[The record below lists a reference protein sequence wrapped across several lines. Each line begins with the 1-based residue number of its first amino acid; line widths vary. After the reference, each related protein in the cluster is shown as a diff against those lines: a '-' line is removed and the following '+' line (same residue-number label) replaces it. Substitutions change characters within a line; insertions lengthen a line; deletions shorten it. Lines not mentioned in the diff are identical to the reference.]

1 MAAFDPITA
10 VTNVVGQVID
20 RVWPD
25 PAQAAA
31 AKLQLLQLQQTGE
44 LTAITGQ
51 MEINKVE
58 AGNNSTFVSGGRPF
72 IIWVCGMAFAWNW
85 VGLPVAKFAMSV
97 IGHPIVMQAADMS
110 EMMPV
115 LMGLLGLGGMHAWE
129 SVQSKKIAS
138 N

>member
-1 MAAFDPITA
+1 MAAFDPVTA

-51 MEINKVE
+51 MDINKVE
-58 AGNNSTFVSGGRPF
+58 AANSSTFVSGGRPF

-129 SVQSKKIAS
+129 SVQTKKIS
-138 N
+138 NS

>member
-1 MAAFDPITA
+1 MAAFDPVTA

-31 AKLQLLQLQQTGE
+31 AKLQLMQLQQTGE

-51 MEINKVE
+51 MDINKVE
-58 AGNNSTFVSGGRPF
+58 AGSESLFVSGGRPF
-72 IIWVCGMAFAWNW
+72 IIWVCGAAFAWNW
-85 VGLPVAKFAMSV
+85 VGLPLAKFGMMV
-97 IGHPIVMQAADMS
+97 IGHPVVMQAADMS

-115 LMGLLGLGGMHAWE
+115 LMGLLGLGGMRTWE
-129 SVQSKKIAS
+129 KIQTKKMTS
-138 N
+138 S

>member
-58 AGNNSTFVSGGRPF
+58 AGNSSTFVSGGRPF
-72 IIWVCGMAFAWNW
+72 IIWVCGTAFAWNW

-97 IGHPIVMQAADMS
+97 IGHPVVMQAADMS

-129 SVQSKKIAS
+129 SVQTKKIA
-138 N
+138 NN

>member
-51 MEINKVE
+51 MDINKVE
-58 AGNNSTFVSGGRPF
+58 AGSSSTFVSGGRPF

-97 IGHPIVMQAADMS
+97 IGHPVVMQAADMS

-138 N
+138 S